1 MTGTNAPRG
10 SGAADGA
17 PASRASRVS
26 RASARELIEAV
37 TDPGSWSG
45 WDEPVEITTDDPD
58 YRADLERA
66 RERTGLDESVIT
78 GEGRIEGR
86 RVALIAC
93 EFRFLAGSIGVAA
106 GERLV
111 RAVERAT
118 AERLPLLAAPAS
130 GGTRMQEGTVA
141 FLQMVKVAAA
151 ITDHKAAGLPYL
163 VHLRHPTTG
172 GVLASWGSLGHVT
185 AAEPGALI
193 GFMGPRVHE
202 ALYGEEFPPGVQNAE
217 NLMNHGLIDAVL
229 PLSRLSGV
237 AARVLR
243 VLCAG
248 EVAAGGATASG
259 PAPAT
264 AAGAGAAAPGQPG
277 PSTEPAPDPG
287 TPGEAQA
294 VPEAA
299 APPASAVARGSAG
312 PAAEAGTGTPGDAPG
327 GPPGRRGGSSSG
339 GGPSATSGN
348 GRGDAEAAE
357 AKGAAAHGEVAGGRW
372 DAEAGPPSAAPGH
385 VVPGGCG
392 AERGADGA
400 ATAQAAGAAEGVAA
414 GHGQGG
420 VAVFAGAPEGAGG
433 PSAEVSIRASRRAE
447 RPGVRDL
454 LRVAAE
460 DVSPLS
466 GTGVGEHDPG
476 LLLALARVGGT
487 PCVVLGHNRRSARKG
502 ESADGPGEGQALG
515 PAGLRTARRGMH
527 IAAELGLPLLT
538 VIDTAGAALS
548 REAEEGGLAAEI
560 ARCLADMVT
569 LPAPTL
575 CLLLGQGAG
584 GAALALLPADRVVA
598 ARHAWLSPLPPE
610 GASAILHRT
619 TERAYEV
626 AARQGVRSA
635 DLLAQGIV
643 DRIVEEEDGDGSRG
657 VDGPRDVDDARDG
670 DGSRTPDARRA
681 TDGDQAPHA
690 PSVPDAAQAPDARQA
705 PDAHPAADARQ
716 APDARSATD
725 ARQGA
730 DAREAT
736 DGHQAPDAP
745 RAPDASRTPDA
756 FLRRLGHLLGAEL
769 AALRDQDPAERLAAR
784 RVRHRRIGLPR

>member
-1 MTGTNAPRG
+1 MTGTDPRAGARNARK
-10 SGAADGA
+10 
-17 PASRASRVS
+17 
-26 RASARELIEAV
+26 SALDLVETFL
-37 TDPGSWSG
+37 DPGSRSG
-45 WDEPVEITTDDPD
+45 WDQPVEITTTDPD

-78 GEGRIEGR
+78 GEGRVEGR
-86 RVALIAC
+86 RVAYVAC

-163 VHLRHPTTG
+163 VHVRHPTTG

-202 ALYGEEFPPGVQNAE
+202 ALYGEEFPAGVQVAE

-229 PLSRLSGV
+229 PTSRLAEV

-243 VLCAG
+243 VLCGDESPPPTALSGGAG
-248 EVAAGGATASG
+248 PSDGADFRPGAEPSESAAVPGGAAPGAPPAGQSGGTPASAAGSAGPGSSSTGVGSERGTSGASAAEPAVGHGGGAS
-259 PAPAT
+259 APA
-264 AAGAGAAAPGQPG
+264 AGAAA
-277 PSTEPAPDPG
+277 
-287 TPGEAQA
+287 
-294 VPEAA
+294 
-299 APPASAVARGSAG
+299 
-312 PAAEAGTGTPGDAPG
+312 GTGG
-327 GPPGRRGGSSSG
+327 GGTSG
-339 GGPSATSGN
+339 GRVP
-348 GRGDAEAAE
+348 
-357 AKGAAAHGEVAGGRW
+357 AGS
-372 DAEAGPPSAAPGH
+372 AEAGPGSPSTEA
-385 VVPGGCG
+385 G
-392 AERGADGA
+392 AERGALGA
-400 ATAQAAGAAEGVAA
+400 SAAGSAA
-414 GHGQGG
+414 GQGG
-420 VAVFAGAPEGAGG
+420 GASVSASGEVVGGGGVSGGTGVTGSADAGRGVSDGSDAGAGSASSGAGSERGASAAGSAEASAGDVVPGGGAAAGGGGARTPSSGAVAGATAVG
-433 PSAEVSIRASRRAE
+433 PSTEESIRASRRGD

-466 GTGVGEHDPG
+466 GTGAGEHDPG
-476 LLLALARVGGT
+476 LLLALARVGGV
-487 PCVVLGHNRRSARKG
+487 PCVVLGHNRSGRRGGERASA
-502 ESADGPGEGQALG
+502 EGQPLG

-548 REAEEGGLAAEI
+548 REAEEGGLAGEI

-626 AARQGVRSA
+626 ADRQGVRSA
-635 DLLAQGIV
+635 DLLASGIV
-643 DRIVEEEDGDGSRG
+643 DHVVEEDGEDEEEGEG
-657 VDGPRDVDDARDG
+657 
-670 DGSRTPDARRA
+670 
-681 TDGDQAPHA
+681 
-690 PSVPDAAQAPDARQA
+690 
-705 PDAHPAADARQ
+705 
-716 APDARSATD
+716 
-725 ARQGA
+725 
-730 DAREAT
+730 
-736 DGHQAPDAP
+736 
-745 RAPDASRTPDA
+745 
-756 FLRRLGHLLGAEL
+756 FLGRLGRILGAEL
-769 AALRDQDPAERLAAR
+769 AALRAQDPAERLAAR
-784 RVRHRRIGLPR
+784 RARHRRIGLPS